1 MEFKEGDKVDIK
13 IEREIKIGFVVIIE
27 NKFEGLIYKNEVFRV
42 LKKNQ
47 KITAYIKKVREDGKI
62 DLSLTPQGF
71 KNSIDHYCEFIT
83 NQLKLKGSI
92 RLSDKSSPEEIRSKL
107 KMSKKA
113 FKKSIG
119 VLYKRKKIKI
129 GKNQIELIR

>member
-13 IEREIKIGFVVIIE
+13 IEREIKIGLVARIE
-27 NKFEGLIYKNEVFRV
+27 DKFEGLIYKNEVFRV

-83 NQLKLKGSI
+83 NQLKFKGSI

>member
-13 IEREIKIGFVVIIE
+13 IEREIKIGFVARIE
-27 NKFEGLIYKNEVFRV
+27 DKFEGLIYKNEVFRV

-47 KITAYIKKVREDGKI
+47 KIIAYIKKVREDGKI

-129 GKNQIELIR
+129 GRNQIELIR